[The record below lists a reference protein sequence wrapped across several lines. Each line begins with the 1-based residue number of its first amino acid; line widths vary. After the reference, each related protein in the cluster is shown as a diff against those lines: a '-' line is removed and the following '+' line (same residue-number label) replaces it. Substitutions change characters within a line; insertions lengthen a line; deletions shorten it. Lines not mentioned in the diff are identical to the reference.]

1 MADNRTE
8 QATPRRRQ
16 RAQEQGQVLRSRDL
30 VSATT
35 LMCAIFVLAWRPQ
48 GFVSAWQTYFSRVLD
63 SAVSSEWSDQTPVFI
78 WTLLAVFQCL
88 WPVLA
93 ATFCVAVVTTLIQGG
108 LVVSPEALTPKWDR
122 FNPAQNIKQM
132 FTASTLSR
140 LLRSLLPTAVILYLA
155 LKQILNQADTLLHAS
170 RLSSREA
177 VSLVGQMTFNLAWQ
191 SALVFLC
198 WSGVDYFL
206 QKQSYEKSLRMT
218 KQEIKQEFK
227 DSDGSP
233 QVRSRIRKLRRE
245 MHRKSLERDVK
256 RATAIITNPTH
267 YAVALE
273 YRAEIMAAPV
283 VVAKGRGLVAQRI
296 RELGREHGIPTI
308 ENPPVARALYKG
320 AEVGQI
326 IPPQLYAA
334 VAEILAFIYRAQG
347 KTPGPRPVAPGER
360 R

>member
-1 MADNRTE
+1 
-8 QATPRRRQ
+8 
-16 RAQEQGQVLRSRDL
+16 
-30 VSATT
+30 
-35 LMCAIFVLAWRPQ
+35 
-48 GFVSAWQTYFSRVLD
+48 
-63 SAVSSEWSDQTPVFI
+63 
-78 WTLLAVFQCL
+78 
-88 WPVLA
+88 
-93 ATFCVAVVTTLIQGG
+93 
-108 LVVSPEALTPKWDR
+108 
-122 FNPAQNIKQM
+122 
-132 FTASTLSR
+132 
-140 LLRSLLPTAVILYLA
+140 
-155 LKQILNQADTLLHAS
+155 
-170 RLSSREA
+170 
-177 VSLVGQMTFNLAWQ
+177 
-191 SALVFLC
+191 
-198 WSGVDYFL
+198 
-206 QKQSYEKSLRMT
+206 
-218 KQEIKQEFK
+218 
-227 DSDGSP
+227 
-233 QVRSRIRKLRRE
+233 